1 VPKLIKIAQKG
12 LMEDIEMVKTVS
24 NISIALTILNKSEK
38 KTLKDVTRS
47 FIKEIPDVNE
57 DVYYILAGIRDR
69 MELDMDDLEEE
80 GMRGK
85 KKQKLDLIA
94 EIRDKKYKAMKEK
107 QDNILN

>member
-1 VPKLIKIAQKG
+1 
-12 LMEDIEMVKTVS
+12 MVRTVS
-24 NISIALTILNKSEK
+24 NISIALTLLNKNQNK
-38 KTLKDVTRS
+38 NLKDVTRT

-69 MELDMDDLEEE
+69 LELDIDDLEEE
-80 GMRGK
+80 GMKGR

-107 QDNILN
+107 QDNILNEWLKKA